1 MQERSVQVARVSS
14 TGQDEDNQ
22 IPDLDSWSQRHGYV
36 IAGTIRIHGKSAFHG
51 HHKAELDKAV
61 RMIEAGLADVIVMW
75 ALDRASRQGIDAAFR
90 FRFAVQDVGGRVEFT
105 EYPELNGDGQE
116 AQRAWA
122 DFADDARRESEK
134 RIRRISS
141 GNRRTVDNGAAMRRP
156 KYGYALAGSKRS
168 KEWAVDEQKAGVVRG
183 MYERAMAGGT
193 LGSIALWAAAQDGGR
208 WDASRA
214 RKILADTAYIGRA
227 ETRVNREAYTYECP
241 AIVSVETWERAN
253 AAVKA
258 PKRYVRAAVSPFAGI
273 VVCGHCGT
281 VMLRTSEGGGSH
293 RVSSSR
299 YWRCPKGCGNVRY
312 GEFSGRIHG
321 ALSGIGAELLEEVV
335 IKADDMRQ
343 VRLTLLES
351 ELAGIGRKGLS
362 PADMITRIS
371 EISAEM
377 EAVRAERAPRGRI
390 QRKGTG
396 VSVGDA
402 YGALGHDDPVA
413 VNAWL
418 KAHNVRVWCGGPTAE
433 IALRESSRVGGVG
446 QAAYAENGM
455 VVTWWLAEDRA
466 A

>member
-1 MQERSVQVARVSS
+1 MAERAVLVARVSS

-22 IPDLDSWSQRHGYV
+22 IPDLQAWSDGHGYEVPDGHV
-36 IAGTIRIHGKSAFHG
+36 IKIHGKSAFHG
-51 HHKAELDKAV
+51 HHKPELDKAV

-90 FRFAVQDVGGRVEFT
+90 FRFAVQDAGGRVEFT
-105 EYPELNGDGQE
+105 EYPELNGGSQE

-141 GNRRTVDNGAAMRRP
+141 GNRRTVDSGAAIRRP
-156 KYGYALAGSKRS
+156 KYGYALAGSKRG
-168 KEWAVDEQKAGVVRG
+168 KEWTVDESKATVVRG
-183 MYERAMAGGT
+183 MYERAVNGDT
-193 LGSIALWAAAQDGGR
+193 LGVIALWAAAQDGGH

-214 RKILADTAYIGRA
+214 RKILADTAYIGKA
-227 ETRVNREAYTYECP
+227 ETRVNGDAYTYGCP

-273 VVCGHCGT
+273 VLCGHCGT
-281 VMLRTSEGGGSH
+281 VMRRTSEGGGSH
-293 RVSSSR
+293 RVTSGR
-299 YWRCPKGCGNVRY
+299 YWRCPQGCGNVRY
-312 GEFSGRIHG
+312 DEFSGRVHN
-321 ALSGIGAELLEEVV
+321 ALSGIAAELLEEVI
-335 IKADDMRQ
+335 IKSDDMRQ

-362 PADMITRIS
+362 PAGMITRIN

-377 EAVRAERAPRGRI
+377 EAVRAEKAPRGKI

-396 VSVGDA
+396 ASVGEA
-402 YGALGHDDPVA
+402 YKALDHDDPAA

-418 KAHNVRVWCGGPTAE
+418 KKHNVRVWRGGQTAG
-433 IALRESSRVGGVG
+433 IAVRESSRLGAEG
-446 QAAYAENGM
+446 QAAYAETGM
-455 VVTWWLAEDRA
+455 VITWWLTEG
-466 A
+466 